1 MILKKPEKPL
11 GLYDVTYKAFKK
23 LGLTDIEASAKA
35 KKYVQVIEEKFKKYS
50 WDDIERLSEDCMRED
65 YLPKEDRRGIVL

>member
-1 MILKKPEKPL
+1 MILKKAEKPL